1 MSGLTDVPGVRVG
14 HATDREAATGC
25 TVVLG
30 PFRAACDVRGLATG
44 TRELETLDPLHIAPR
59 ADAILLTGGSAFGLE
74 AATGVVQWLEE
85 RGAGFDAGVARVPIV
100 PAAVI
105 FDLGVG
111 RANRRPDA
119 AMGRAACEAA
129 TDGPIEEG
137 RVGAGTGATVGKVRG
152 IERAMP
158 GGVGTWSVQGPG
170 CTIGALAVV
179 NAVGDVRDAHG
190 RRGAGAR
197 GEDGG
202 FIDTAKMIRDGG
214 LEGDRVGAVLGTRPG
229 QNTTLAV
236 IATDAPLDRVALQVI
251 ARAAALAMA
260 RRISPAHTTH
270 DGDVVFAAATGA
282 EARQPSP
289 ALLLTLG
296 ELAGHAL
303 EVAIERAVTAQG

>member
-111 RANRRPDA
+111 KANRRPDA

-137 RVGAGTGATVGKVRG
+137 RVGAGTGATVGKGRG
-152 IERAMP
+152 IEWGMARAVEACWVQRP
-158 GGVGTWSVQGPG
+158 GGTTGP
-170 CTIGALAVV
+170 LAVV
-179 NAVGDVRDAHG
+179 TAVRAALAAA
-190 RRGAGAR
+190 RRLAAGAR
-197 GEDGG
+197 GEDAG
-202 FIDTAKMIRDGG
+202 FTDTAEMIRAGG
-214 LEGDRVGAVLGTRPG
+214 REGDRVGAVLGTRPG
-229 QNTTLAV
+229 QA
-236 IATDAPLDRVALQVI
+236 
-251 ARAAALAMA
+251 
-260 RRISPAHTTH
+260 
-270 DGDVVFAAATGA
+270 
-282 EARQPSP
+282 
-289 ALLLTLG
+289 
-296 ELAGHAL
+296 
-303 EVAIERAVTAQG
+303 